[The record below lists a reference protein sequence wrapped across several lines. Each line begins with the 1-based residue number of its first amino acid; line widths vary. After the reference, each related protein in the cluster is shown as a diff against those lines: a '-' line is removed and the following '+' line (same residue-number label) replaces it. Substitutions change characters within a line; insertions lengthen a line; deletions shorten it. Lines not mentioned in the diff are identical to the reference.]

1 MQKGRK
7 LKLYKKFLIIFS
19 FFLLFSTNT
28 FAKMNYLKCTEKIDK
43 VRDHWLNEG
52 DIDSIALMEYEDTKN
67 TIKINMVFNL
77 SKEKPFLHIKKRKIE
92 NTELGFQINISE
104 KQSGLEMRE
113 SYSFVKL
120 EDKIAYRRSAYFK
133 SEKTSKNDELLLDHD
148 NTARCE
154 NITKDQYKKLMKQK
168 SWNFE

>member
-7 LKLYKKFLIIFS
+7 LKMYKKLLIIFS

-77 SKEKPFLHIKKRKIE
+77 SKEKPFLHIKKRKLRDYLM
-92 NTELGFQINISE
+92 NVASPFSCDLAPLKGRGGCAAT
-104 KQSGLEMRE
+104 
-113 SYSFVKL
+113 
-120 EDKIAYRRSAYFK
+120 RS
-133 SEKTSKNDELLLDHD
+133 
-148 NTARCE
+148 
-154 NITKDQYKKLMKQK
+154 
-168 SWNFE
+168 